1 MEIKF
6 WKPAVTSQF
15 LVCPVPYHMDTYRGC
30 PYGCLFCFA
39 RDITTFA
46 RRNSEHKEFSYL
58 VGQDTKSFKRW
69 VDRTLA
75 KEYDYKK
82 AEEVAFK
89 ERVPVKIGATADPF
103 PYAEKTNRITYEILK
118 ILHEIDYPVQMS
130 TKNPEVLAEYAQD
143 FINPN
148 WTVSVSVT
156 TMDEKFNKIVEP
168 YAITPER
175 KMKAIKKLTD
185 MGIKVMIRV
194 HPFIYP
200 RILTDLDDIIKSAK
214 EAGCWAFMTE
224 GMKLRVSMPK
234 NEQELFKTLGEAI
247 GISDLRQFYKDE
259 KNKCGSDYELS
270 EEHKKEVLDYCV
282 KIAKKYDVK
291 FFSGDNYMYK
301 VGDGFECCG
310 TSVLRNYK
318 TLGCDCRCKLHGG
331 SDNPSLE
338 LQKCFVNFTRSVKN
352 VNKTILEVCEE
363 KKEESVVVNDNLNYF
378 LEN

>member
-1 MEIKF
+1 METRF
-6 WKPAVTSQF
+6 WKPSVTSQF

-30 PYGCLFCFA
+30 PYGCIFCFA

-58 VGQDTKSFKRW
+58 VGQDTKAFKRW

-75 KEYDYKK
+75 KEYDYNK

-89 ERVPVKIGATADPF
+89 ERMPIKIGATADPF
-103 PYAEKTNRITYEILK
+103 PYAEKTERVTYDILK

-130 TKNPEVLAEYAQD
+130 TKNPEVLADYAHEFD
-143 FINPN
+143 NPN

-156 TMDEKFNKIVEP
+156 TMDLDFHKVVEP
-168 YAITPER
+168 YAISPER
-175 KMKAIKKLTD
+175 KMKAIKRLTD

-200 RILTDLDDIIKSAK
+200 KILTDLDDIISEAK
-214 EAGCWAFMTE
+214 KAGCWAFMTE
-224 GMKLRVSMPK
+224 GMKIRVSMPK
-234 NEQELFKTLGEAI
+234 SEQELFKKLGEAI

-270 EEHKKEVLDYCV
+270 ISKKEEVLDYCV
-282 KIAKKYDVK
+282 EIAKKYDIK
-291 FFSGDNYMYK
+291 FFSGDNHWYK
-301 VGDGFECCG
+301 VGDGSECCG

-318 TLGCDCRCKLHGG
+318 TLGCDKRCMLHGDTRNE
-331 SDNPSLE
+331 SKE
-338 LQKCFVNFTRSVKN
+338 LQKCFVNFTRSQKN
-352 VNKTILEVCEE
+352 KNRTIGEVCSEE
-363 KKEESVVVNDNLNYF
+363 NAPKTNLEEF
-378 LEN
+378 LKD